1 MTVTHGKKRC
11 MEIVSGRFDGRLSLL
26 MMLIGHDEDSPSVA
40 PPSRAFRQLLGTLA
54 LPALELPRFQ
64 LQLEHAINIRNTA
77 ALHLWNQVPR
87 DSSAH
92 QAGGGVG
99 EACLASEVALVGVED
114 VG

>member
-1 MTVTHGKKRC
+1 
-11 MEIVSGRFDGRLSLL
+11 MEIVFGRFDGGLSLL
-26 MMLIGHDEDSPSVA
+26 MMLIEHAEGSTSVA
-40 PPSRAFRQLLGTLA
+40 HSRAFRQLLSTLA
-54 LPALELPRFQ
+54 LPAPELPRFQ

-87 DSSAH
+87 DSSAN

-99 EACLASEVALVGVED
+99 EACLASEIALVGVED